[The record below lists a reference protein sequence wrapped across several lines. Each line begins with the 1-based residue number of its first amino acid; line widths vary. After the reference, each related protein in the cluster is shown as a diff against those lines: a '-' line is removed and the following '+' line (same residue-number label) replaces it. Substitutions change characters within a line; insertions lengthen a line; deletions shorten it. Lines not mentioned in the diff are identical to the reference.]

1 MLPFQ
6 EKHEKS
12 LLGIALIA
20 MLVLIYNKYL
30 ALSPMP
36 LVYQAAMAVVAYLL
50 IASDVLVSAFKTL
63 FKQRRMSG
71 QFLMSLLF

>member
-30 ALSPMP
+30 VLSPMP

-63 FKQRRMSG
+63 FKQRRMS
-71 QFLMSLLF
+71 

>member
-30 ALSPMP
+30 VLSPMP
-36 LVYQAAMAVVAYLL
+36 LDISSPKDQDRVLCAPHITHLL
-50 IASDVLVSAFKTL
+50 SYTTPPDTKVTY
-63 FKQRRMSG
+63 
-71 QFLMSLLF
+71 